1 MKSSLVG
8 RRYARALLDLAEQ
21 AKQTDRVAKD
31 LSDFA
36 DSFEKSRELRTV
48 FESPQVARATR
59 QQVLTAVLDRMAVS
73 PIVKST
79 LLMLADRGRL
89 KHIGEVAASFEQL
102 AEQRAGKVRAEVTSA
117 TPLDDAYYLELQ
129 KALEAATGK
138 KVVVVKKEDPT
149 LIAGVVT
156 RVGDRVFD
164 GSVRSKL
171 RELSEELLS
180 N

>member
-8 RRYARALLDLAEQ
+8 RRYARALLDLADQ
-21 AKQTDRVAKD
+21 AKQTERVAKD
-31 LSDFA
+31 LADFS

-48 FESPQVARATR
+48 FENPQVARATR

-73 PIVKST
+73 PIVKSV

-89 KHIGEVAASFEQL
+89 KHIGEVAAAFEQL

-117 TPLDDAYYLELQ
+117 GPLDEAYYIELQ

-138 KVVVVKKEDPT
+138 KVVVVKKEDPS